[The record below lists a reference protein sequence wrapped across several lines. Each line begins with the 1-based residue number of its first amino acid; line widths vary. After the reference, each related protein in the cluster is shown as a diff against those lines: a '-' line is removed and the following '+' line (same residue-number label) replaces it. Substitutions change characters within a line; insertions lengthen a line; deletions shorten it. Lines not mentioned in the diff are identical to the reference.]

1 MYKPLR
7 YFVILIAFIALSCGG
22 DEPAEEPA
30 QTVETTPTGETTQ
43 STTSDVPATVT
54 ASHILVAYDGAER
67 STATRSRSEASE
79 LLQRIEASIRNDS
92 LTFEEAAIQY
102 SDCPSG
108 ASGGNLGSFGR
119 GAMVPEFEDA
129 AFALEPGDMSSIIET
144 PFGFHLIKRTR

>member
-1 MYKPLR
+1 MYKPVR
-7 YFVILIAFIALSCGG
+7 YFVILIAIVALSCGG

-30 QTVETTPTGETTQ
+30 QTVETTPPGETTQ
-43 STTSDVPATVT
+43 STTSDVPATVN
-54 ASHILVAYDGAER
+54 ASHILVAYEGAER
-67 STATRSRSEASE
+67 STATRSRSEALE
-79 LLQRIEASIRNDS
+79 LLQRIETSIRSDS

-129 AFALEPGDMSSIIET
+129 AFALEPGEVSSIIET